1 MEVRPTLAE
10 NIGSPCGR
18 ANTCCWDQG
27 NFSVSRT
34 ECRTGTA
41 SNSESRDFK
50 NTPSNASKKST
61 GGSNPD
67 ATSSS
72 PGNANGQGDANTKET
87 CQDSVVTMSEKL
99 RVGVVGVGHLG
110 QHHARVYA
118 ELEECQLVGVADVNP
133 ERGNEIAQRH
143 TTTFFEDYH
152 DLFGKVDALSI
163 AVPTEHHARV
173 GLDCLSQGLHL
184 LIEKPMTPT
193 LAEADHLIE
202 VAAANQALLQIGHT
216 ERFNAAVVKLAQMV
230 EQPAFIESNR
240 LSPFPERSTDIDVVL
255 DIMIHD
261 IDIILSLVKSPVKK
275 LDAVGIPVIT
285 SKIDIANTRLE
296 FEAGCIANVT
306 ASRVSLKQ
314 ERKLR
319 IFQPE
324 KYISLDYLAQA
335 LNVVELKHPERR
347 YDFPNSR
354 PTIVPYQ
361 VKIQKQEP
369 LKAELQSFV
378 HCVQTK
384 GIPVVSGID
393 GRNALDVAFKILQAM
408 RIAPG

>member
-1 MEVRPTLAE
+1 MH
-10 NIGSPCGR
+10 
-18 ANTCCWDQG
+18 
-27 NFSVSRT
+27 
-34 ECRTGTA
+34 
-41 SNSESRDFK
+41 
-50 NTPSNASKKST
+50 
-61 GGSNPD
+61 
-67 ATSSS
+67 
-72 PGNANGQGDANTKET
+72 
-87 CQDSVVTMSEKL
+87 EKL

-118 ELEECQLVGVADVNP
+118 ELEECNLVGIADIDT
-133 ERGNEIAQRH
+133 ERGKEIAKRH
-143 TTTFFEDYH
+143 STTFFEDYH

-163 AVPTEHHARV
+163 AVPTEYHYSI
-173 GLDCLSQGLHL
+173 GSECFQQSIHL
-184 LIEKPMTPT
+184 LIEKPMTST
-193 LAEADHLIE
+193 LEQADHLITI
-202 VAAANQALLQIGHT
+202 AAVNQAILQIGHT
-216 ERFNAAVVKLAQMV
+216 ERFNAAVSKLAQIV
-230 EQPAFIESNR
+230 DKPAFIESNR

-255 DIMIHD
+255 DVMIHD

-296 FEAGCIANVT
+296 FETGCIANVT

-324 KYISLDYLAQA
+324 KYISLDYRAQA

-378 HCVQTK
+378 QCIQTG

-393 GRNALDVAFKILQAM
+393 GRNALNVAFKILQTM
-408 RIAPG
+408 RIAPE